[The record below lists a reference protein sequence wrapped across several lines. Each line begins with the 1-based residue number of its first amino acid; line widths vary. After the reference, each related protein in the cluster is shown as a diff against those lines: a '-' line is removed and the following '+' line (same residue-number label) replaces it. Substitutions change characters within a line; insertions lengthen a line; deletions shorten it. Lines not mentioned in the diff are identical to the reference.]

1 MNIYIQFIYIV
12 IESFIL
18 CYIIIKLENTFRKRN
33 KLNDVMGGLVMGV
46 HQYFK
51 RLSDLEKLIRLPGKF
66 KYFEHNVA
74 AHSFKVTKIAQYLG
88 TVEEYHGKEVDW
100 KSLYEKALNHDFAE
114 IFTGDIK
121 TPVKYASGELK
132 KLFSQV
138 EEEMVDTFITEEI
151 PEKYRDIY
159 RQRLQEGKDDSLEG
173 QILAVAD
180 KIDLLYETFGEIQK
194 RNPEPLFFEI
204 YEMSLETIMQF
215 DHLYSVQDFIEN
227 IIPEMLTEKF
237 IPRSELRETTMQI
250 LNNKKA

>member
-1 MNIYIQFIYIV
+1 
-12 IESFIL
+12 
-18 CYIIIKLENTFRKRN
+18 
-33 KLNDVMGGLVMGV
+33 MGV

-88 TVEEYHGKEVDW
+88 TVEEYHGKTVDW

-114 IFTGDIK
+114 VFTGDIK

-138 EEEMVDTFITEEI
+138 EEEMVDTFIKEEI
-151 PEKYRDIY
+151 PEKYQDIY
-159 RQRLQEGKDDSLEG
+159 RRRLQEGKDDSLEG
-173 QILAVAD
+173 QILSVAD

-215 DHLYSVQDFIEN
+215 DHLYSSSRFH
-227 IIPEMLTEKF
+227 
-237 IPRSELRETTMQI
+237 RAYYS
-250 LNNKKA
+250 

>member
-1 MNIYIQFIYIV
+1 
-12 IESFIL
+12 
-18 CYIIIKLENTFRKRN
+18 
-33 KLNDVMGGLVMGV
+33 MGV

-88 TVEEYHGKEVDW
+88 TVEEYHGNKVDW

-138 EEEMVDTFITEEI
+138 EEEMVDHFINEEI
-151 PEKYRDIY
+151 PEQYQSIY
-159 RQRLQEGKDDSLEG
+159 RERLQEGKDDSLEG
-173 QILAVAD
+173 QILSVAD

-204 YEMSLETIMQF
+204 YEESLATIKRF
-215 DHLYSVQDFIEN
+215 DHLVSVQDFLDN
-227 IIPEMLTEKF
+227 ILTEMLKERF
-237 IPRSELRETTMQI
+237 IPKDELFEITNSILDRE
-250 LNNKKA
+250 